1 MFERPTKTL
10 QQSLLN
16 VLENAQEYVAD
27 IYFDY
32 PTKVWAH
39 KAILLARVPK
49 EFREKHMHE
58 LLTCSTLD
66 LSSLIPYSSIQH
78 LLQFWYTADISV
90 KGRQEIEQLE
100 CKLGQELLSKATNDK
115 EQWISDLKR
124 MIDKKLCSDVVL
136 NIFQVKKPE
145 SNIEFPAHRFI
156 LAGQSEYFHSVFCTE
171 FREASTSSVHLP
183 SDLFTPESL
192 QVILHYFYT
201 DNLIL
206 PALNRSQ
213 LEEKKEHL
221 RILQKVYSAADYLG
235 HSNTICKA
243 VLVKMQQIC
252 HEFTCDCPECATII
266 PFMLFFANRHQQT
279 ELREH
284 LNGLYA
290 HPIQYKLWSQRS
302 LKVLITKAPEIV
314 EPISKRAL
322 ANITQ
327 ENAVDVLYS
336 LHLCLSSL
344 RSADPAHTWSIVIVE
359 VLKPL
364 LDFIIDMIANHF
376 NYYCVE
382 NPVLLKCV
390 DNLGEGFSVD
400 FLEFVLAKITNK
412 GLSEKNAVIIYQ
424 GIVRDIGGRQKA
436 VKNVAVDGVLAG
448 SRADCAQYIGQRWT
462 LIKAENGYQ
471 SIDRDILKELS
482 EDINVPLRNLTK
494 PVDNDFTNIFSFKPK
509 KTKQELPVS
518 VKRLSIQE
526 MEVKRP
532 RETRPRSLSATQ
544 SILKK
549 SQEKDMPFQKKRQGS
564 QSSLTEALL
573 LSEDAQISAPPRQSR
588 LRFSL
593 PDTPSRPHRPTM
605 QQQQQKA
612 KAKAPKN
619 KIKWSLGYPASEG
632 SDDEG
637 PSVIVPEIGQKV
649 ELLRRPLPT
658 LGTIKYIGKVD
669 FSNGTL
675 VGIELESRVGNNDGS
690 VDGKR
695 YFQTFP
701 QRGVFVKLD
710 DFKIISADKK

>member
-1 MFERPTKTL
+1 
-10 QQSLLN
+10 
-16 VLENAQEYVAD
+16 
-27 IYFDY
+27 
-32 PTKVWAH
+32 
-39 KAILLARVPK
+39 
-49 EFREKHMHE
+49 
-58 LLTCSTLD
+58 
-66 LSSLIPYSSIQH
+66 
-78 LLQFWYTADISV
+78 
-90 KGRQEIEQLE
+90 
-100 CKLGQELLSKATNDK
+100 
-115 EQWISDLKR
+115 
-124 MIDKKLCSDVVL
+124 MIDEKLCSDVVL

-145 SNIEFPAHRFI
+145 NNIEFPAHRFI

-183 SDLFTPESL
+183 SDLFTPESM

-213 LEEKKEHL
+213 LDEKKEHL

-235 HSNTICKA
+235 HGNTICKA
-243 VLVKMQQIC
+243 VLVKMQQLC
-252 HEFTCDCPECATII
+252 HGFTCDCPECATII

-290 HPIQYKLWSQRS
+290 HPIQHKLWSQRS
-302 LKVLITKAPEIV
+302 LKVLITKAPEMV

-359 VLKPL
+359 ILKPL

-412 GLSEKNAVIIYQ
+412 GLNEKNAAIIYQ

-436 VKNVAVDGVLAG
+436 VQNVAVDGVLAG
-448 SRADCAQYIGQRWT
+448 SRADCVQFIGQRWT

-482 EDINVPLRNLTK
+482 EDINVPLKNLTK

-526 MEVKRP
+526 VEVNRP

-549 SQEKDMPFQKKRQGS
+549 SQENDMPFQKKRQGS

-573 LSEDAQISAPPRQSR
+573 LSEDAQISSPPRQSR

-619 KIKWSLGYPASEG
+619 KIKWSLGYPTSEG
-632 SDDEG
+632 SDEEG

-675 VGIELESRVGNNDGS
+675 VGIELESRGL
-690 VDGKR
+690 
-695 YFQTFP
+695 
-701 QRGVFVKLD
+701 FVLYSS
-710 DFKIISADKK
+710 I

>member
-39 KAILLARVPK
+39 KGILLFFSKITGLFFFFNPLSAILLARVPK

-482 EDINVPLRNLTK
+482 EGKLTK
-494 PVDNDFTNIFSFKPK
+494 ARFFFFSFC
-509 KTKQELPVS
+509 
-518 VKRLSIQE
+518 SIFYRRHQC
-526 MEVKRP
+526 
-532 RETRPRSLSATQ
+532 
-544 SILKK
+544 
-549 SQEKDMPFQKKRQGS
+549 
-564 QSSLTEALL
+564 
-573 LSEDAQISAPPRQSR
+573 
-588 LRFSL
+588 
-593 PDTPSRPHRPTM
+593 
-605 QQQQQKA
+605 
-612 KAKAPKN
+612 
-619 KIKWSLGYPASEG
+619 AS
-632 SDDEG
+632 
-637 PSVIVPEIGQKV
+637 
-649 ELLRRPLPT
+649 
-658 LGTIKYIGKVD
+658 
-669 FSNGTL
+669 
-675 VGIELESRVGNNDGS
+675 
-690 VDGKR
+690 
-695 YFQTFP
+695 
-701 QRGVFVKLD
+701 
-710 DFKIISADKK
+710 